1 MKNRLKNAIK
11 ASLLKLFRVAFNF
24 LNRHPRLHGKVL
36 YYFHKWGLHKKIK
49 RFYYRSILKLNEE
62 YSDQMIGPV
71 VVDIPFDGL
80 TLQAKNIHQEFQRLI
95 LEKNK

>member
-1 MKNRLKNAIK
+1 
-11 ASLLKLFRVAFNF
+11 
-24 LNRHPRLHGKVL
+24 
-36 YYFHKWGLHKKIK
+36 
-49 RFYYRSILKLNEE
+49 
-62 YSDQMIGPV
+62 MIGPV

>member
-1 MKNRLKNAIK
+1 MKNKLKNAVK
-11 ASLLKLFRVAFNF
+11 SSLLKLFRAGFNF
-24 LNRHPRLHGKVL
+24 LNQHPRLHGKVL

-71 VVDIPFDGL
+71 VVDIPLDGL
-80 TLQAKNIHQEFQRLI
+80 TLQAKKIHQEFQSLI
-95 LEKNK
+95 SANSK

>member
-1 MKNRLKNAIK
+1 MKNKLKNAVK
-11 ASLLKLFRVAFNF
+11 SSLLKLFRVAFNF
-24 LNRHPRLHGKVL
+24 LNQHPRLHGKVL

-71 VVDIPFDGL
+71 VVDIPLDGL
-80 TLQAKNIHQEFQRLI
+80 TLQAKKIHQEFQNLI
-95 LEKNK
+95 TANSK

>member
-1 MKNRLKNAIK
+1 MKHKLKGAVK
-11 ASLLKLFRVAFNF
+11 SSLLKLFRLAFNF
-24 LNRHPRLHGKVL
+24 LNKHPRLHGKVL

-71 VVDIPFDGL
+71 VVDIPLDGL
-80 TLQAKNIHQEFQRLI
+80 TLQAKKIHQEFQNLI
-95 LEKNK
+95 SANNK